1 MQIISTSRTAY
12 QLQNDDGS
20 AAGSLTYTDD
30 SLSEAMLSCGN
41 EYIITKQ
48 LHATWVTKETGS
60 DVHLAICNVKIGG
73 TMALIINN
81 KEYVFKKPFS
91 WKPRLVM
98 LDAEKEELLAFLP
111 SANWEIHAYNYG
123 LQLNDEFIKE
133 TDSFVILQA
142 LHCAVCSMA
151 MMNGF
156 IPPIV
161 VCST

>member
-1 MQIISTSRTAY
+1 VKIISASRTVY

-20 AAGSLTYTDD
+20 SAGSLTYMDD
-30 SLSEAMLSCGN
+30 SLTEAMLSCGK
-41 EYIITKQ
+41 EYFITKQ
-48 LHATWVTKETGS
+48 LHATWVTKETGN
-60 DVHLAICNVKIGG
+60 DVQRAICKVKIGG

-81 KEYVFKKPFS
+81 KQYIFKKPFS
-91 WKPRLVM
+91 WKLRLMM
-98 LDAEKEELLAFLP
+98 LNDEKEEVLAFLP
-111 SANWEIHAYNYG
+111 TANWKIHSYNYG

-156 IPPIV
+156 IGGAIF
-161 VCST
+161 S